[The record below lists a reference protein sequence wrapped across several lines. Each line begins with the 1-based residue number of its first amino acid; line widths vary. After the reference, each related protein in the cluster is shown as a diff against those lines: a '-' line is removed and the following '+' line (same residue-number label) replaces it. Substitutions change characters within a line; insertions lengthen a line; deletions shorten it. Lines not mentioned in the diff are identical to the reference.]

1 MTDGRLEPLSH
12 DTCLRLLREGTVG
25 RIAFVVAENL
35 VILPVNYRLAEPPSG
50 PLLAVRTRPGTVID
64 QAPTNVAFEI
74 DSIDPALHEGWSVLV
89 RGELLHAFP
98 SSTHFR
104 DGYDPESWLAD
115 RDAWL
120 LIDPWAISGR
130 ELHGPEPIWLSI
142 CLNGSVSATAL
153 GIMNGVFELGLPSES
168 STRP

>member
-1 MTDGRLEPLSH
+1 MSSAQLEELSQEACL
-12 DTCLRLLREGTVG
+12 TRLRLGNIG
-25 RIAFVVAENL
+25 RIAFVVADNP

-50 PLLAVRTRPGTVID
+50 PLLAVRTRPGNVID

-74 DSIDPALHEGWSVLV
+74 DSIDPVLHEGWSVLV

-98 SSTHFR
+98 SSTDFR

-130 ELHGPEPIWLSI
+130 ELHGPEPIWHI
-142 CLNGSVSATAL
+142 HQGGYV
-153 GIMNGVFELGLPSES
+153 
-168 STRP
+168 